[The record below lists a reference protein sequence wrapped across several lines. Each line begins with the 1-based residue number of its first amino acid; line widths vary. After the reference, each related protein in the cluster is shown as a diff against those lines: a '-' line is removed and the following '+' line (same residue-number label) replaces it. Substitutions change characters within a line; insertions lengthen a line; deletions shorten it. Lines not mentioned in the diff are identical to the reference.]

1 MGKFPRNLMDRT
13 GLARCLWSLGGNE
26 RTSWFCFAPRIGL
39 GGAVFVAKYISR
51 REKLQMKVS
60 LLGQKP
66 LISSSSIFNF
76 GILNT
81 HRGDSRREYVML
93 FYPVFRINQLAR
105 LLIMIFSFQSRAD
118 WKVFVDKFVF
128 IVEFLCFHHL
138 HKEGWGW
145 SCWRDETDARI

>member
-1 MGKFPRNLMDRT
+1 MPG
-13 GLARCLWSLGGNE
+13 
-26 RTSWFCFAPRIGL
+26 IGL

-76 GILNT
+76 WILNT
-81 HRGDSRREYVML
+81 HRGDSGREYVVL

-105 LLIMIFSFQSRAD
+105 LIIIMIFSFQSRPD

-128 IVEFLCFHHL
+128 IVRFYVSIIYIKRVEGDHL
-138 HKEGWGW
+138 DVTRQMRGYKKYKL
-145 SCWRDETDARI
+145 